1 MSIQQ
6 KVILLLL
13 MVTLQCQGQLVLKA
27 TLRNDAYSARTM
39 VNETTGAIIPETL
52 VPQTEEI
59 IHTVGDIIYT
69 RNKDK
74 FKTEAHETLKK
85 YNVLNG
91 QVILLSSFKFQ
102 RYSEIIFFKNGGFLL
117 VNGGE
122 EVGKDLNIY
131 SNEFQLLNTM
141 TPFSSGVNSFHFHS
155 CDDIIAIGTNKSGE
169 NISKLLAFHSSGKLL
184 FERQIDIE
192 GGEISKVLCSKDFF
206 SVYSIDPSRGLLTL
220 SVFDK
225 IGSKVWARNVDWTV
239 QDWTFVKSEVIKL
252 VIATYYSLLIY
263 DAQRGSLLGEKKIAE
278 IYDDAKLIKRRTD
291 GYAKAVGISPLS
303 TSGQLAVLLSEV
315 ATDYESN
322 SNLLYIFKNDFHNKT
337 QIIELQDS
345 KGMLRMK
352 SYNNELL
359 IFKNNEVAKYEY
371 LFEK

>member
-6 KVILLLL
+6 KIIFSLL
-13 MVTLQCQGQLVLKA
+13 MVALQCQGQLVLKA
-27 TLRNDAYSARTM
+27 TIRIDAHSARTM
-39 VNETTGAIIPETL
+39 VNETTGAIIPENL
-52 VPQTEEI
+52 VPQTEDI

-69 RNKDK
+69 RNRDK
-74 FKTEAHETLKK
+74 FKTESQESLKK
-85 YNVLNG
+85 YRVQNTQAV
-91 QVILLSSFKFQ
+91 LLSSFKFQ
-102 RYSEIIFFKNGGFLL
+102 RYAQVIFFKNGSFLL

-122 EVGKDLNIY
+122 ELGKDLNIY
-131 SNEFQLLNTM
+131 SNEFQLLNTI

-155 CDDIIAIGTNKSGE
+155 CDDLIAIGANQSGK
-169 NISKLLAFHSSGKLL
+169 NISKLLAFDSSGKLL

-192 GGEISKVLCSKDFF
+192 GGEISKILCSKDFF

-239 QDWTFVKSEVIKL
+239 QDWTFVQSEVNTL

-263 DAQRGSLLGEKKIAE
+263 DAQRGGLLAEKKIAE

-291 GYAKAVGISPLS
+291 GYAKTVGISSLS
-303 TSGQLAVLLSEV
+303 TNGQLAVLLSEV

-337 QIIELQDS
+337 QTIKLQDS

-352 SYNNELL
+352 SNNNELL

-371 LFEK
+371 VFEK